1 MKRFQTGLIRKFKN
15 MKYRH
20 KLTILLVVASLVP
33 MVILAWYSHI
43 RISSMS
49 RRNEVEDMNSMLEQ
63 TREGIDSQIEV
74 YSSLL
79 NYLTYSPDIEE
90 IINEKDIDNYI
101 AYQKYTETADPLLSV
116 PKSYHDAILQIQLFA
131 ESIKVRH
138 EYTLVP
144 LAQIDK
150 EWWNDR
156 LSDDMKIQWLVERS
170 LSQIAA
176 VRKIYRGANVEA
188 VLCVTLDYDKLFQP
202 FENII
207 NEKCGGMI
215 LDSDGNIIYRKENF
229 EDEILE
235 KAKNSAQIVAA
246 LDKKYASVNSLSEE
260 SGWHF
265 FLYKPQ
271 SVIDSTVSQIL
282 ISEIP
287 LICICAGLIL
297 ALGLSFSRLF
307 TRKIEELTENMNQ
320 VSQGVREV
328 TVYSDSEDEVGL
340 LIRGFQSMMD
350 EINRLFKEVYESKIA
365 LKEFELKAL
374 TAQINPHFLYNSLS
388 IINWMA
394 IRSDQTEISRVTLAL
409 STFYRTALSKGKD
422 MVTVE
427 SCIQN
432 IEAYLEI
439 QLVMHDNDF
448 RIEWKIDPDVKGEIV
463 PKLLLQPVV
472 ENALEHG
479 LDVKEEGEKI
489 LKLSFVQ
496 DGNDV
501 LLMVEDNGAGMDQ
514 AEAET
519 LVTYQAVGYGLK
531 NVNDRICL
539 LYGEDHKIRIYI
551 KKGEGT
557 RVEMRIPKGVLQ
569 SEN

>member
-1 MKRFQTGLIRKFKN
+1 MKRFQTGLIRKFEN

-49 RRNEVEDMNSMLEQ
+49 RRNAVEDMNSMLEQ

-101 AYQKYTETADPLLSV
+101 AYQKYTEIADPLLSV

-176 VRKIYRGANVEA
+176 VRKICRGANVEA

-350 EINRLFKEVYESKIA
+350 EINRLF
-365 LKEFELKAL
+365 
-374 TAQINPHFLYNSLS
+374 N
-388 IINWMA
+388 
-394 IRSDQTEISRVTLAL
+394 
-409 STFYRTALSKGKD
+409 G
-422 MVTVE
+422 
-427 SCIQN
+427 
-432 IEAYLEI
+432 
-439 QLVMHDNDF
+439 
-448 RIEWKIDPDVKGEIV
+448 
-463 PKLLLQPVV
+463 
-472 ENALEHG
+472 G
-479 LDVKEEGEKI
+479 L
-489 LKLSFVQ
+489 
-496 DGNDV
+496 
-501 LLMVEDNGAGMDQ
+501 
-514 AEAET
+514 
-519 LVTYQAVGYGLK
+519 
-531 NVNDRICL
+531 
-539 LYGEDHKIRIYI
+539 
-551 KKGEGT
+551 
-557 RVEMRIPKGVLQ
+557 
-569 SEN
+569 